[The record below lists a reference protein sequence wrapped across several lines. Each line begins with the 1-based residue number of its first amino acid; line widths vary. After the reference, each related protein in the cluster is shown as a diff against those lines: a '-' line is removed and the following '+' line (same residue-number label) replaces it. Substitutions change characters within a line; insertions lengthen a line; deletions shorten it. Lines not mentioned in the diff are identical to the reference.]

1 MDRKKVLV
9 FLILQVSISSLVL
22 LVPVYGLT
30 NDNESVVFFNM
41 MYQPTPVLQD
51 DEVTVTCTV
60 TGVFSID
67 FTDDFERTEIGPNWT
82 GMVGNWTIENGYL
95 KQSEVNNSRKIFA
108 GNSSWSEYILK
119 LKVKKIGT
127 VDNTIDIFFRKG
139 NNDNLTDLYT
149 FSLRGDA
156 PEISMFKGSGD
167 PFQDSEWYSLEKVLY
182 QPLADIWHNVKIQV
196 DNDIIRTQ
204 IWPEDVNEPFGWV
217 FNTTDS
223 DYDTGK
229 IGFSCSNQAAFDDIE
244 VYLPSV
250 TGIKEVNLWYSV
262 NNGTSNK
269 LVMDNTDN
277 ENYQAIIPKQ
287 TEGTTVSIYIE
298 AVDDLENI
306 FNSETTS
313 YVVQVPPLLE
323 IPWSQIIFITSAIG
337 IIIIVWFAFRKGYL
351 AIEIIE

>member
-9 FLILQVSISSLVL
+9 FLILQASISSLVL

-167 PFQDSEWYSLEKVLY
+167 PFQNSEWYSLGQVLY

-196 DNDIIRTQ
+196 DNDTIRTQ

-217 FNTTDS
+217 FEISDS

-244 VYLPSV
+244 VYVPSV
-250 TGIKEVNLWYSV
+250 MGIKEVNLWYSV
-262 NNGTSNK
+262 NNGALNK
-269 LVMDNTDN
+269 ISMASDDA
-277 ENYQAIIPKQ
+277 ENYKAIIPKQ
-287 TEGTTVSIYIE
+287 VAETSVSIYVE
-298 AVDDLENI
+298 AVDDLGNI
-306 FNSETTS
+306 FNSQSIS
-313 YVVQVPPLLE
+313 YVVQAPPPPE
-323 IPWSQIIFITSAIG
+323 IPWRTIG
-337 IIIIVWFAFRKGYL
+337 IAVSAVSIIAAVWFAFRKGYL

>member
-1 MDRKKVLV
+1 M
-9 FLILQVSISSLVL
+9 
-22 LVPVYGLT
+22 
-30 NDNESVVFFNM
+30 
-41 MYQPTPVLQD
+41 
-51 DEVTVTCTV
+51 
-60 TGVFSID
+60 
-67 FTDDFERTEIGPNWT
+67 
-82 GMVGNWTIENGYL
+82 
-95 KQSEVNNSRKIFA
+95 
-108 GNSSWSEYILK
+108 
-119 LKVKKIGT
+119 
-127 VDNTIDIFFRKG
+127 
-139 NNDNLTDLYT
+139 
-149 FSLRGDA
+149 
-156 PEISMFKGSGD
+156 
-167 PFQDSEWYSLEKVLY
+167 
-182 QPLADIWHNVKIQV
+182 ADIWHNVKIQV
-196 DNDIIRTQ
+196 DNDTIRTQ

-217 FNTTDS
+217 FEISDS

-313 YVVQVPPLLE
+313 YVVQVLPLPE